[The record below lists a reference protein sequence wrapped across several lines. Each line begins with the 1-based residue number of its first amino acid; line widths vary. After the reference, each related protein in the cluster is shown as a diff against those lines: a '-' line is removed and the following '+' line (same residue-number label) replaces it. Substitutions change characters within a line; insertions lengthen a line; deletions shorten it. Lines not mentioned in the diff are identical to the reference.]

1 MTDENTVIPIKHY
14 QMYNW
19 GYNYENDPGEFEFIV
34 KFSPDFNIKLLH
46 YALSK
51 SKESFQ
57 LTIEDVKIPIICGKF
72 PGKISEMSVSKN
84 ADNIIFSFTK
94 EEPKF
99 WDFPIADYHD
109 ENHDMDPQSHYS
121 LGILYLS
128 LQNKELGQEHFSAAI
143 SAHYLIAISALI
155 HEISEELDEEN
166 DQKKKLKMITDI
178 VNFYNIGLNYRSP
191 EMARDYG
198 VFMLEHGFHDDIV
211 LRVLDIAIQQ
221 GETNSI
227 LYKAMALSSLSVFNT
242 FPYKD
247 DSEAVRLLQ
256 FFIEKF
262 REDKVPYIAYH
273 LLALHLYNGV
283 GIEMDEDKANSL
295 QEMACKLNPDIEP
308 LTKID
313 KNTEKQKD
321 VKNNEFLKI
330 IGITGVIA
338 CTAMT
343 AFAIFRFMKRR
354 K

>member
-1 MTDENTVIPIKHY
+1 
-14 QMYNW
+14 
-19 GYNYENDPGEFEFIV
+19 
-34 KFSPDFNIKLLH
+34 
-46 YALSK
+46 
-51 SKESFQ
+51 
-57 LTIEDVKIPIICGKF
+57 
-72 PGKISEMSVSKN
+72 
-84 ADNIIFSFTK
+84 
-94 EEPKF
+94 
-99 WDFPIADYHD
+99 
-109 ENHDMDPQSHYS
+109 
-121 LGILYLS
+121 
-128 LQNKELGQEHFSAAI
+128 
-143 SAHYLIAISALI
+143 
-155 HEISEELDEEN
+155 
-166 DQKKKLKMITDI
+166 
-178 VNFYNIGLNYRSP
+178 
-191 EMARDYG
+191 MARDYG

>member
-1 MTDENTVIPIKHY
+1 
-14 QMYNW
+14 
-19 GYNYENDPGEFEFIV
+19 
-34 KFSPDFNIKLLH
+34 
-46 YALSK
+46 
-51 SKESFQ
+51 
-57 LTIEDVKIPIICGKF
+57 
-72 PGKISEMSVSKN
+72 
-84 ADNIIFSFTK
+84 
-94 EEPKF
+94 
-99 WDFPIADYHD
+99 
-109 ENHDMDPQSHYS
+109 
-121 LGILYLS
+121 
-128 LQNKELGQEHFSAAI
+128 
-143 SAHYLIAISALI
+143 
-155 HEISEELDEEN
+155 
-166 DQKKKLKMITDI
+166 
-178 VNFYNIGLNYRSP
+178 
-191 EMARDYG
+191 
-198 VFMLEHGFHDDIV
+198 
-211 LRVLDIAIQQ
+211 
-221 GETNSI
+221 
-227 LYKAMALSSLSVFNT
+227 MALSSLSVFNT